1 MEPTRILHTESS
13 IGLGGQEY
21 RIVSEAAGMS
31 ARGHAVTLA
40 VPPESKIQELA
51 GCRGLPVELISLRTH
66 RWIPLIVDFLR
77 LIRKHSIQI
86 INTHGS
92 LDSWTSSIAGRM
104 SGLKPIIIRT
114 RHKSSPISGGLRHR
128 ILYRQLPHAI
138 ITTGTAVREHIIR
151 QQAIDP
157 GRVVSIPTGVDLEV
171 YRPLQPDPRTRE
183 HLGLSPRHVV
193 IGTVAFMRDYKGLS
207 YLVDAASLV
216 CRQCPDARFVI
227 VGDGPER
234 ARLAEQ
240 ISTLGLSERIVMTGF
255 REDIP
260 QLLGMMD
267 IFVLSSVGGEGLPQ
281 GLTQAMAMER
291 PVVATNVGSVA
302 EVVKHRATGLLVAP
316 RDMASLAESL
326 LLLIREQDVRA
337 RMARAARNLIA
348 GSYSLQTMLDLTEDL
363 YSRLLEMRRHPGRSS
378 FCSEKGARG
387 ALAG

>member
-1 MEPTRILHTESS
+1 
-13 IGLGGQEY
+13 
-21 RIVSEAAGMS
+21 MS
-31 ARGHAVTLA
+31 ARGHGVTLA

-92 LDSWTSSIAGRM
+92 LDSWTSSIAGRL

-114 RHKSSPISGGLRHR
+114 RHKSSPISCGLRHR
-128 ILYRQLPHAI
+128 ILYRELPHAI

-291 PVVATNVGSVA
+291 PVVATDVGSVA